1 MNKIILSLLLLFSA
15 SLAYGANTSSWVAM
29 NQNSNEK
36 QKVEKTKKQ
45 CDAQT
50 GATSIQK
57 KKTACS
63 DSKCTCGCKNAKPKK
78 CTCVKT
84 TKKKLKKSA
93 K

>member
-1 MNKIILSLLLLFSA
+1 MNKIILTLLLLFSA
-15 SLAYGANTSSWVAM
+15 SLVYGANTSSWVAM

-57 KKTACS
+57 RKLLVLTVSVLVDVKMPS
-63 DSKCTCGCKNAKPKK
+63 QRNALALKPQRR
-78 CTCVKT
+78 
-84 TKKKLKKSA
+84 S
-93 K
+93 